1 PIDRLM
7 TSVSANFGFSREA
20 SQSAQQQGKSF
31 FISRLFREVIFPE
44 SELVGS
50 NVRYESMIRW
60 SQRAGYVGLAV
71 LSLLVLLTWSGSFTR
86 NKLYMNEVA
95 DHAMTFRTEEA
106 RLSAWNSDI
115 RAVLPPLNALAR
127 AKTVYEQEKHPWL
140 SGIGLY
146 DGRVASE
153 AERAYELKL
162 KELLLPK
169 LLDTLEA
176 SLRGGERGGDL
187 YNTFRIYV
195 MFDKLEHLDSA
206 IVSQWFENHWERLL
220 HGEGTH
226 RQELQAHLEALLQY
240 PLESQT
246 LDEQVVAQSRAA
258 LLQVPVSHRVY
269 SRLQSNS
276 EYNRPV

>member
-1 PIDRLM
+1 LYDRVLWRMHQERDVRRCAAIQGFPQQMENLNAIVESFVSKTFAQNRFRYQPYLRGVYFSSGTQDGTPIDRLM

-127 AKTVYEQEKHPWL
+127 AKTVYE
-140 SGIGLY
+140 
-146 DGRVASE
+146 
-153 AERAYELKL
+153 
-162 KELLLPK
+162 
-169 LLDTLEA
+169 
-176 SLRGGERGGDL
+176 
-187 YNTFRIYV
+187 
-195 MFDKLEHLDSA
+195 
-206 IVSQWFENHWERLL
+206 
-220 HGEGTH
+220 
-226 RQELQAHLEALLQY
+226 
-240 PLESQT
+240 
-246 LDEQVVAQSRAA
+246 
-258 LLQVPVSHRVY
+258 
-269 SRLQSNS
+269 
-276 EYNRPV
+276 